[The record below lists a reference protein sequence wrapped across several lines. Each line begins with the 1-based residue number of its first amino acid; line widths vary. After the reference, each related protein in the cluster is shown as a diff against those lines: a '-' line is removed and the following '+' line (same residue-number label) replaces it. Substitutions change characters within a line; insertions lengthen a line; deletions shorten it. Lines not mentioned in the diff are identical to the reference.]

1 MLTGL
6 IVFGVAVLVVLGTS
20 LIKNVNMSDK
30 VKNLIATVLSVVGG
44 VVTVLGTH
52 NWDFNAFEA
61 GDVLGT
67 VLIVYGAAQLIYQ
80 FILKGTSVEAK
91 LEDTK
96 VVGGNNADV

>member
-52 NWDFNAFEA
+52 NWDFGAFEA